1 MTGSLHTM
9 SFDLCLKVSSRQIVE
24 QMGAIRL
31 RQEYRSSSCMSL
43 LSVTALKRTKNIV
56 ANDDVEFAVAA

>member
-1 MTGSLHTM
+1 MFFVLFNAVTDNSDMQL
-9 SFDLCLKVSSRQIVE
+9 E
-24 QMGAIRL
+24 
-31 RQEYRSSSCMSL
+31 L